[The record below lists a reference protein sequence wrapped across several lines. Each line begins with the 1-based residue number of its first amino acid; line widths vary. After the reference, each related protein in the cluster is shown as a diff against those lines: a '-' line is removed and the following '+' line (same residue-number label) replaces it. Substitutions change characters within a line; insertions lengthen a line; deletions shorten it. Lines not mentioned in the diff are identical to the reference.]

1 MGSEWPLVRLGDVV
15 DLTTGFPFASQQY
28 TDDPTAPRLLRG
40 DNVGQG
46 AIRWDGAKRWPAP
59 AADGLDAYWLREGDV
74 ILAMDRP
81 WIEAGLKYAYVRQS
95 DLPALLVQRVARL
108 RGSDRLDTGFLRYVI
123 AGRGFTDFVTGIQT
137 GTAVPHISG
146 GQIQGYRFPLPPL
159 AEQRRI
165 AGILSALD
173 DKIELNR
180 LMSQTLESM
189 ARALFKSW
197 FVDFDPV
204 RAKSEGLDTGL
215 PDEINNLFTDTV
227 ELSDWGEIPCG
238 WQPTA
243 LGDLCEKPQYGFTA
257 SATDQAVG
265 PRFLRIT
272 DINKRPW
279 IEWASVP
286 YCEASETERRQYR
299 VKPGDVLIARMADP
313 GHGVMIEEDTGAVF
327 ASYLIRFRP
336 IDHRYDR
343 FLQYWLRSDDYW
355 SLVEGYRTGTTRASL
370 NAQVL
375 SAFRFV
381 LPPPALADAF
391 GIQVSALRSSLTRNV
406 SESTRLSE
414 ARDQLLQRL
423 IGRVQSARPDERIWE
438 GQP

>member
-1 MGSEWPLVRLGDVV
+1 MPSLNQN
-15 DLTTGFPFASQQY
+15 T
-28 TDDPTAPRLLRG
+28 
-40 DNVGQG
+40 
-46 AIRWDGAKRWPAP
+46 
-59 AADGLDAYWLREGDV
+59 
-74 ILAMDRP
+74 
-81 WIEAGLKYAYVRQS
+81 IERI
-95 DLPALLVQRVARL
+95 P
-108 RGSDRLDTGFLRYVI
+108 I
-123 AGRGFTDFVTGIQT
+123 A
-137 GTAVPHISG
+137 
-146 GQIQGYRFPLPPL
+146 LPPIQ
-159 AEQRRI
+159 EQRRI
-165 AGILSALD
+165 AGILGALD
-173 DKIELNR
+173 DKIDLNR
-180 LMSQTLESM
+180 RMSQTLESM

-197 FVDFDPV
+197 FIDFDPV

-215 PDEINNLFTDTV
+215 PDEIDNLFTDAV

-243 LGDLCEKPQYGFTA
+243 LGDLCERPQYGFTA

-313 GHGVMIEEDTGAVF
+313 GHGVMIEEDTGAVY

-355 SLVEGYRTGTTRASL
+355 SLVDGYRTGTTRASL

-375 SAFRFV
+375 SAFRLV

-391 GIQVSALRSSLTRNV
+391 GTQVSGLRSLLTRNV
-406 SESTRLSE
+406 SESTILSE
-414 ARDQLLQRL
+414 ARDHLLARL
-423 IGRVQSARPDERIWE
+423 MTGARTDRPKERVEGARL
-438 GQP
+438 